1 MNTIILVTIVAGN
14 IVSSATFG
22 SLNECTHARDA
33 VMLQDNISAYCTYKQ
48 VKPDH
53 TKDVFKLFGRMM
65 QEIGELEKQ

>member
-33 VMLQDNISAYCTYKQ
+33 VMSQDNITAYCTYKQ

-53 TKDVFKLFGRMM
+53 TKDMFKLFGRMM
-65 QEIGELEKQ
+65 QQMGELEK

>member
-33 VMLQDNISAYCTYKQ
+33 VMLQDNITAYCTYKQ

-53 TKDVFKLFGRMM
+53 TKDMFKLFGRMM
-65 QEIGELEKQ
+65 QQMGELEK